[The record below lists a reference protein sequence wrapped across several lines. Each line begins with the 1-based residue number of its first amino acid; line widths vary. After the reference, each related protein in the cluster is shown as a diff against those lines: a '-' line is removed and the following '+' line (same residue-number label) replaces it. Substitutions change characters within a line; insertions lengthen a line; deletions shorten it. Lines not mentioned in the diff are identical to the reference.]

1 MSNVLVHPA
10 LATRPD
16 AVGVLE
22 RATQR
27 VAVVTDGGRRVT
39 LLTVRE
45 CQAAWQKKHLTLLPA
60 SPSR

>member
-1 MSNVLVHPA
+1 MSNVLVHPR
-10 LATRPD
+10 LASSPD

-22 RATQR
+22 RVTQR

-45 CQAAWQKKHLTLLPA
+45 CQAAWRKKNLTLLPA
-60 SPSR
+60 NPSR